1 MIGTLADVDDVIAD
15 RFLMEEEPTVEELMV
30 LCHTSQTNVQ
40 SAIRRATIGLK
51 FTPVLMGSAL
61 GDTAVQ
67 PVLDAAC
74 SFLPDPSEKA
84 NQALDRTRDEA
95 PISLLP
101 YSKEPFVGLAFKLEE
116 GRYGQLTYLRV
127 YQGKLKKGGSI
138 ENVRT
143 GKKVKIA
150 RLVRMHSNEMEV
162 GSSLMSADCRKSKK
176 PGVVKFVLFSES
188 IVPVATPSPTE
199 A

>member
-1 MIGTLADVDDVIAD
+1 
-15 RFLMEEEPTVEELMV
+15 
-30 LCHTSQTNVQ
+30 
-40 SAIRRATIGLK
+40 
-51 FTPVLMGSAL
+51 MGSAL

-67 PVLDAAC
+67 PVLDAVC
-74 SFLPDPSEKA
+74 SFLPDPSEKP
-84 NQALDRTRDEA
+84 NRALDRTKDEA

-138 ENVRT
+138 GNVRT
-143 GKKVKIA
+143 GKKVKVA
-150 RLVRMHSNEMEV
+150 RLVRMHSNEMEAR
-162 GSSLMSADCRKSKK
+162 SLLMCADSRKLKK
-176 PGVVKFVLFSES
+176 LRVVKFVLFLES
-188 IVPVATPSPTE
+188 IVPAAILSPTV